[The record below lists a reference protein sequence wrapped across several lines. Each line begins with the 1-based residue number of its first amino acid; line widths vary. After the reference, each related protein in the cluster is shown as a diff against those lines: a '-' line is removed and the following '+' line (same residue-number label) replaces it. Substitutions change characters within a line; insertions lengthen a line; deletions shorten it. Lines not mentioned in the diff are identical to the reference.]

1 MNETHAY
8 YIYTFRFDVPQ
19 RLSVDV
25 PLWSDR
31 FAHPSILVASI
42 ITIILTLAVL
52 LYKATTAGVR
62 TPTLVAVI
70 TILIL
75 ASGSGGLAGYSMWN
89 ARHNPQRQEL
99 LQAYLGQAQPAID
112 TYLSTVNLSQEY
124 ICNHDEQSTLTDDA
138 LWCGGTRPAT
148 YTTTD
153 EDGNPVKLHI
163 DYDNDEARTGDV
175 STRLVV
181 TDTHRTRHDN
191 NTTTQP
197 APSEEL
203 ENQLPLQ

>member
-19 RLSVDV
+19 RLSADV

-42 ITIILTLAVL
+42 IAVILTLAVL

-62 TPTLVAVI
+62 TPTFVAVI

-89 ARHNPQRQEL
+89 AKHNPQRQEL
-99 LQAYLGQAQPAID
+99 LQAYLRQAQPAID

-124 ICNHDEQSTLTDDA
+124 ICEHDEQSTLTDDA

-153 EDGNPVKLHI
+153 EHGDPVKLHI

-181 TDTHRTRHDN
+181 TDTHRARQNDTAPAQ
-191 NTTTQP
+191 TLPTQEP
-197 APSEEL
+197 